1 MLRIKVRGRRT
12 CPRPHS
18 TEKEQPGPYPH
29 CLLPHH
35 GAAARLHLLTCSK
48 TRLFPTA
55 VGTQISA
62 LQSAWS
68 SPKLRAKRR
77 GTPAGP
83 SHWLPDEQKED
94 LPCPR
99 SSSSPRRKAQGSSP
113 MPEPSRCLQTN
124 RLSLFLQLLCSSVV

>member
-1 MLRIKVRGRRT
+1 MLRIKVQGGRT

-18 TEKEQPGPYPH
+18 TEEQPGPYPH

-35 GAAARLHLLTCSK
+35 RAAARLHLFACFK

-55 VGTQISA
+55 AGTQISA
-62 LQSAWS
+62 LQPACS
-68 SPKLRAKRR
+68 SPKLQAKQR

-83 SHWLPDEQKED
+83 SHSLPDEQKVD

-113 MPEPSRCLQTN
+113 IPEPSRCLQTN
-124 RLSLFLQLLCSSVV
+124 GLSLFLRLLCSSVV